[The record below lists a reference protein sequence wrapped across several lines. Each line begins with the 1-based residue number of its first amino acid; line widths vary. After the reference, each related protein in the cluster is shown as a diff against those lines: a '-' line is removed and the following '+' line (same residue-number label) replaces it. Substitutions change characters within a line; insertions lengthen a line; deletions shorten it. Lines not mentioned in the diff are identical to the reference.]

1 MQKDLYRYRFG
12 PEVPVEEIEATLVL
26 TLFALES
33 LYGEAQVRLD
43 AAHRLDTEQRRCV
56 IDASTEVGRSFNK
69 VFTGFLHREFGAAAF
84 TVERL
89 NSAALPK
96 SPEVAAPA

>member
-1 MQKDLYRYRFG
+1 MQPNLYSYTFRA
-12 PEVPVEEIEATLVL
+12 EVPVEEIEATLVL

-43 AAHRLDTEQRRCV
+43 AAHHLDIDQRRCV

-69 VFTGFLHREFGAAAF
+69 VFTGFLHREFGADAF
-84 TVERL
+84 SVERVC
-89 NSAALPK
+89 AAA
-96 SPEVAAPA
+96 EAVPAG